1 MSIIVERRERE
12 RENKKPPQPR
22 QTTDTAQLRQ
32 TTDTAHWQVSRS
44 LIDKKKHWQAHRK
57 FSTVNFENARTQLV
71 KCAPLI
77 RLADLQ
83 PDLSRSQRNCASM
96 QVTWIGS

>member
-1 MSIIVERRERE
+1 MEGACGSKDGEVYTDYGACIYLYIPYIYTLLMSIIVERRERE

-57 FSTVNFENARTQLV
+57 FSTVKTRELN
-71 KCAPLI
+71 
-77 RLADLQ
+77 
-83 PDLSRSQRNCASM
+83 
-96 QVTWIGS
+96 